1 MTTDERLDRL
11 TERVD
16 AIAQSVELLTTL
28 HRDLEQK
35 ADARAADTAARFAD
49 TAAHFA
55 ETLQFINRLDD
66 IVRFESLTREQLS
79 EIVEL
84 QVARV
89 IERVAERGVQVALTD
104 SARELLGNLGYD
116 PTYGARPLRRV
127 IQKQL
132 TDRLALALL
141 AGEIRTGDSVTV
153 DVVDGELALE
163 KAGAE
168 AGAAA

>member
-66 IVRFESLTREQLS
+66 
-79 EIVEL
+79 
-84 QVARV
+84 
-89 IERVAERGVQVALTD
+89 
-104 SARELLGNLGYD
+104 
-116 PTYGARPLRRV
+116 
-127 IQKQL
+127 
-132 TDRLALALL
+132 
-141 AGEIRTGDSVTV
+141 
-153 DVVDGELALE
+153 LE
-163 KAGAE
+163 GQ
-168 AGAAA
+168 